1 LALPRKPR
9 LPHQPA
15 WRCRP
20 GGKSMPVWPAAFC
33 PCACPT
39 RRKGPHPPT
48 RGSRLDI
55 ARRAVGGVA
64 ARGGGRCHKTVTLLP
79 RPAWQVQAG

>member
-39 RRKGPHPPT
+39 RGKART
-48 RGSRLDI
+48 RQPEDRGWISRVARSAEWLPVAVGTVTKRWRSCRGLPGRSRL
-55 ARRAVGGVA
+55 G
-64 ARGGGRCHKTVTLLP
+64 
-79 RPAWQVQAG
+79 